1 MTATKPLTAIAVI
14 SVVLGILSP
23 LIALVGIWWWA
34 IFGMEQAVG
43 VALAFTAAVVGVG
56 SAAAFCAYS
65 TL

>member
-1 MTATKPLTAIAVI
+1 MSTTKPPTAIAVI

-23 LIALVGIWWWA
+23 LIALAGFWWWA

-43 VALAFTAAVVGVG
+43 VALAFTAAVAGVG